1 MVEKVLPATGVPA
14 RSTRVA
20 SSNGLASGWAI
31 LGAAWIIFII
41 YGVVR
46 WIISGKVGPV
56 PIQGPD
62 HYATWRLVGLR
73 ALEISSVLFVVLMVR
88 QYVVRPWRRERRLGI
103 EGMLMI
109 GGTLGFFIDPVI
121 NIFHYTFAW
130 NQYAVNIG
138 TWAPIFPGR
147 SNEVGPYAEG
157 LLWAFPQYIMMSA
170 GAALAGYWIVT
181 RLRRRFPGIGLVPA
195 LAVVFLAHFVGDL
208 IIENIFLVFQVY
220 AFPRTFSAL
229 TLFPGQLNQFPLYE
243 SVFVGAQAV
252 PLTLLMLSA
261 RESDDGLSFVERGA
275 ENFSARYQIYVR
287 CGALI
292 GFTMVVYAFGYFL
305 PWSWMSITPDS
316 FIQIPS
322 YLRASLG

>member
-1 MVEKVLPATGVPA
+1 MAEKSLPAATIPE
-14 RSTRVA
+14 RSPRVA
-20 SSNGLASGWAI
+20 SPNGSATGWAI

-46 WIISGKVGPV
+46 WVISGPFGPV

-73 ALEISSVLFVVLMVR
+73 GLEASSVLFVVMMVTR
-88 QYVVRPWRRERRLGI
+88 YVVRPWRRERKLRI

-130 NQYAVNIG
+130 NQHAVNLG
-138 TWAPIFPGR
+138 TWLSIFPGR

-181 RLRRRFPGIGLVPA
+181 QLRQRFPGIGIASA
-195 LAVVFLAHFVGDL
+195 LAVVFVAFFIGDL

-220 AFPRTFSAL
+220 AFPRTFSGL
-229 TLFPGQLNQFPLYE
+229 TIFAGKLNQFPLYE
-243 SVFVGAQAV
+243 SIFVGAQAI

-275 ENFSARYQIYVR
+275 GNISSRYQVYVR
-287 CGALI
+287 CGAII
-292 GFTMVVYAFGYFL
+292 GFTLVVYAFGYFL
-305 PWSWMSITPDS
+305 PWSWLSVTPDS
-316 FIQIPS
+316 FIHIPS
-322 YLRASLG
+322 YLQAGTG